1 MKKKILIIIL
11 WLFIWQF
18 LSFVIHNSI
27 LLVGPV
33 ETFRALGEMVKTQEF
48 WKSLAAS
55 FEKITGG
62 FFLGSAAGIFCAV
75 FAYKKPLFGEILAPL
90 VMLLKTVPVASFV
103 ILVLIWEGNANLSF
117 LISMIVA
124 FPILYLNTYSGFQ
137 SADQKLLEMAE
148 IYRMTA
154 WPRIRYIY
162 LPELYPFLLGGFK
175 IAIGMSWK
183 SGVAAEVIGQ
193 PLNSLGNG
201 LYQSKIYLAT
211 GEVLAW
217 TIVIVALSWGFE
229 KLFLLIL
236 QLIDPNRKGRRKG
249 EKR

>member
-33 ETFRALGEMVKTQEF
+33 EAFHALGEMVKTQEF
-48 WKSLAAS
+48 WKSLAVS

-193 PLNSLGNG
+193 PLDSLGNG

-229 KLFLLIL
+229 KLFLLVL

-249 EKR
+249 EER

>member
-1 MKKKILIIIL
+1 MKKKILIIVL
-11 WLFIWQF
+11 WLFIWQL
-18 LSFVIHNSI
+18 LSLVVHNNI
-27 LLVGPV
+27 LLVGPA
-33 ETFRALGEMVKTQEF
+33 ETFQALSAMIKIPEF
-48 WKSLAAS
+48 WKSVIGS

-62 FFLGSAAGIFCAV
+62 FLLGSAAGIFCAV
-75 FAYKKPLFGEILAPL
+75 FAYQKPLFGEILEPL

-103 ILVLIWEGNANLSF
+103 ILVLIWAGNSNLSF

-124 FPILYLNTYSGFQ
+124 FPILYLNTHSGLQ
-137 SADQKLLEMAE
+137 SADQKLLEMAG
-148 IYRMTA
+148 IYRMAA
-154 WPRIRYIY
+154 WPRIRYIF
-162 LPELYPFLLGGFK
+162 LPEMYPFLLGGFK

-217 TIVIVALSWGFE
+217 TIVIVGLSWSFE
-229 KLFLLIL
+229 KIFLLL
-236 QLIDPNRKGRRKG
+236 LKLIDPDRRSKSQG
-249 EKR
+249 EDR